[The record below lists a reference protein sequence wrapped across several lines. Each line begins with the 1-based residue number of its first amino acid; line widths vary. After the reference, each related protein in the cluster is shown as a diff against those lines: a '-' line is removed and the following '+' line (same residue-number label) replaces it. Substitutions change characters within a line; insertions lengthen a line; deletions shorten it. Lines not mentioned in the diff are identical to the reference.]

1 MFFGLKRH
9 SFSMNTIR
17 ETFVNN
23 LKFYR
28 KQKGMSQEKLSYAVE
43 KSIAYINQIE
53 NKDSW
58 PQPEMVDKI
67 ALALGISSSALF
79 DESGCPENKKELFKT
94 SFGKSLENELLSR
107 IEKDVRDVC
116 SLL

>member
-1 MFFGLKRH
+1 
-9 SFSMNTIR
+9 MNSIR

-28 KQKGMSQEKLSYAVE
+28 KQKGISQEKLSYAVG

-53 NKDSW
+53 NKDTW

-67 ALALGISSSALF
+67 AVALGISSSALF
-79 DESGCPENKKELFKT
+79 EENSRPENLKIGFAEKYGKAIETELI
-94 SFGKSLENELLSR
+94 SR
-107 IEKDVRDVC
+107 IEKDVMEVC
-116 SLL
+116 KLL

>member
-1 MFFGLKRH
+1 
-9 SFSMNTIR
+9 MNSIR

-28 KQKGMSQEKLSYAVE
+28 KQKGISQEKLSYAVG

-53 NKDSW
+53 NKDTW

-67 ALALGISSSALF
+67 AVVLGISSSALF
-79 DESGCPENKKELFKT
+79 EENSSPENLKIRFAEK
-94 SFGKSLENELLSR
+94 FGKAIETELISR
-107 IEKDVRDVC
+107 IEKDVMEVC
-116 SLL
+116 KLL

>member
-1 MFFGLKRH
+1 
-9 SFSMNTIR
+9 
-17 ETFVNN
+17 
-23 LKFYR
+23 
-28 KQKGMSQEKLSYAVE
+28 MSQEKLSYAVE

-79 DESGCPENKKELFKT
+79 EETGSPENKKELFKT

-107 IEKDVRDVC
+107 IEKDVKDVC

>member
-1 MFFGLKRH
+1 
-9 SFSMNTIR
+9 
-17 ETFVNN
+17 
-23 LKFYR
+23 
-28 KQKGMSQEKLSYAVE
+28 MSQEKLSYAVE